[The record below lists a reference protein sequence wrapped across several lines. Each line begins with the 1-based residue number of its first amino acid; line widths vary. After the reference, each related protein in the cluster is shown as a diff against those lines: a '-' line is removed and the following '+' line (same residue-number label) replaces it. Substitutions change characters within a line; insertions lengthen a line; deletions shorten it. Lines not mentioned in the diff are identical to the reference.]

1 MCSSDL
7 GRLGTSVATVK
18 EVRIDGTFSFDRL
31 IAGVSYYVQISA
43 TNHATLIGEHI
54 RAKAGE
60 IARPKEFRLP
70 AADQQLHGVVV
81 DPRGQPV
88 VGATVGFQRTDGRQ
102 LMAPRP
108 GRWFQQSDEQG
119 RFYLTALP
127 RGPLTLTAYRKPE
140 GADRS
145 IRNMVR
151 VEAKAGDNGN
161 EVRIV
166 LPDANDRLRGIE

>member
-1 MCSSDL
+1 
-7 GRLGTSVATVK
+7 
-18 EVRIDGTFSFDRL
+18 
-31 IAGVSYYVQISA
+31 
-43 TNHATLIGEHI
+43 
-54 RAKAGE
+54 
-60 IARPKEFRLP
+60 
-70 AADQQLHGVVV
+70 
-81 DPRGQPV
+81 
-88 VGATVGFQRTDGRQ
+88 
-102 LMAPRP
+102 MAPRP
-108 GRWFQQSDEQG
+108 GRWFQQTDEQG
-119 RFYLTALP
+119 RFHLTALP